1 MNTYFQINVDYNM
14 TNNKESEMKAFIV
27 TSNEF
32 SESGMVGVFETLE
45 KSVKCISQSTKYF
58 RDLTIELW
66 EDSEH
71 LATWSCDPYDLKP
84 KLRWEKKPDY
94 N

>member
-1 MNTYFQINVDYNM
+1 MA
-14 TNNKESEMKAFIV
+14 NNKESEIRAFTVI
-27 TSNEF
+27 SNEF
-32 SESGMVGVFETLE
+32 SESGIVGVFETLE

-66 EDSEH
+66 EGSKH

-84 KLRWEKKPDY
+84 KLRWEKKSNY

>member
-1 MNTYFQINVDYNM
+1 VNTYFQINVDYNT

-32 SESGMVGVFETLE
+32 SESGIIGVFETLE

>member
-1 MNTYFQINVDYNM
+1 M
-14 TNNKESEMKAFIV
+14 TKNKESETKVLIV
-27 TSNEF
+27 ISNEF
-32 SESGMVGVFETLE
+32 SESGIVGVFETLE
-45 KSVKCISQSTKYF
+45 KSVEHISQSTRYF

-66 EDSEH
+66 KSSEH

-84 KLRWEKKPDY
+84 ELRWEKKLDD

>member
-1 MNTYFQINVDYNM
+1 M
-14 TNNKESEMKAFIV
+14 TNDKENEIKAFIV

-32 SESGMVGVFETLE
+32 SELGIVGVFETLE
-45 KSVKCISQSTKYF
+45 KSVKCTSQSTKYF
-58 RDLTIELW
+58 RDLIIELL
-66 EDSEH
+66 EASEH
-71 LATWSCDPYDLKP
+71 LATWYCDPYDLKP

>member
-1 MNTYFQINVDYNM
+1 MDTYFQINRDYKM
-14 TNNKESEMKAFIV
+14 TNNKESEMKMFIII
-27 TSNEF
+27 SNEF
-32 SESGMVGVFETLE
+32 SESGIVGVFETLE

-66 EDSEH
+66 KGSEH

-84 KLRWEKKPDY
+84 KLRWEKKLDH